1 MRIVASGVN
10 NGTISNM
17 PFNAAVEYTMDIDG
31 RKITPVENQFVPEPF
46 LDKVSALSEF
56 QTLLGEAIVKHDHRI
71 FAAALKKYLY
81 SNEKVISKLFDI
93 FKDII
98 DDEMQKAA
106 TFFD

>member
-1 MRIVASGVN
+1 MNEKKRYAVA
-10 NGTISNM
+10 
-17 PFNAAVEYTMDIDG
+17 
-31 RKITPVENQFVPEPF
+31 NQFIPEPF

-81 SNEKVISKLFDI
+81 CNEKVISKLFDI

-98 DDEMQKAA
+98 DDEMHKASA
-106 TFFD
+106 FF